1 MCLFDEVEY
10 KEVFGDEKHTTGFKV
25 VLSGGDGLKSLA
37 RKKPINR
44 FGDTVAESSDPKKSI
59 YFLSPGEDNEKFL
72 LRALRNHQLL
82 IKIKPVGRQW
92 HELPKG
98 ADSDDFYFHCGI
110 QICTCEQYT
119 IIEEIKK

>member
-25 VLSGGDGLKSLA
+25 VLSDEDGLKSLG

-72 LRALRNHQLL
+72 YRILRHRQML
-82 IKIKPVGRQW
+82 IKIKPMGRQW
-92 HELPKG
+92 QELPKG
-98 ADSDDFYFHCGI
+98 TDSNDFYFHRGI
-110 QICTCEQYT
+110 QICTCERYT